1 MACKCTVAAR
11 KIFPKC
17 AGDLERDLQCL
28 GPLVSPLHAHRGWG
42 CQCHTAVMAESC
54 LSWTGQGRTSRMTGE
69 PHAPCAR
76 CIQPELCRQVPTVLQ
91 WVNWISIPMTECPQ
105 QAHGAGCFVGL
116 RTFQG
121 SSCRVI
127 LSSSRLYLELRLP
140 ADQST
145 VPKSCTVILVLLGDF
160 GESCFSLFC
169 LGLHGVTN
177 HFLRSLS
184 ASIVPAQGSDGRC
197 CDPSSSL
204 LQGTHLGGLTPA
216 IAITVLKCLLG
227 DVAISPFTL
236 Y

>member
-1 MACKCTVAAR
+1 MYTTRALQ
-11 KIFPKC
+11 
-17 AGDLERDLQCL
+17 AG
-28 GPLVSPLHAHRGWG
+28 
-42 CQCHTAVMAESC
+42 
-54 LSWTGQGRTSRMTGE
+54 
-69 PHAPCAR
+69 
-76 CIQPELCRQVPTVLQ
+76 
-91 WVNWISIPMTECPQ
+91 
-105 QAHGAGCFVGL
+105 AHGFAVGKLDFDTYDRMPLASSWGWVLVGL

-145 VPKSCTVILVLLGDF
+145 VPKSRTVILVLLGDF
-160 GESCFSLFC
+160 GGSCFSLFC

-177 HFLRSLS
+177 HFLLSLS

-216 IAITVLKCLLG
+216 IAITALKCLLG
-227 DVAISPFTL
+227 VWPFHPSHCISVTFSM
-236 Y
+236 